1 MSMTRRIFKNT
12 MLIVV
17 ISVFLCI
24 FFILG
29 ILYDYFNK
37 RLMSE
42 MNEEAVYIAG
52 GVEKNGLDYLESIEN
67 TEKRITWIAAD
78 GTVLFDNKTDA
89 VAMDNHIDREEIKEA
104 LKSSVGNSTRHSYTL
119 SEETIYH
126 AIRIKDGS
134 VVRIA
139 GTEKSIFV
147 IVLGIMQ
154 PVLVVVVAAFIL
166 AATLSLRLSRQ
177 IVEPLDKL
185 DLDNPNEAEVYDEMS
200 PFIRKI
206 ILQNEEI
213 EEKIEELQSQKKEF
227 SLITDN
233 MQEGFVV
240 VDKSSNIL
248 SYNKGA
254 AKLFGVYYPLEGKN
268 ILALNRME
276 EFADCV
282 NASVGGRHSEM
293 VINFGESF
301 YNIYANPVFDAGEP
315 TGAIIIITDVTEKEE
330 RDILRREFSANVSH
344 ELKTPLT
351 SISGIAEVMKNG
363 ILDACDIP
371 KFAGKIYDE
380 AGRLIKL
387 VEDIISLSKL
397 DETENLTDMVKIDLF
412 AISEMVVKRLEEIA
426 KKQSVKL
433 FVKGKHIYIKG
444 VLAIIDDM
452 IYNLVENGVKYN
464 REGGQVTVSVYEDMG
479 KVALTVSDTGIGIA
493 KDKLDRIFERF
504 YRADKSRSKEIGG
517 TGLGLSIVKHG
528 AKLHNAEISVES
540 ELDRGTVIKVIF
552 ESEKT

>member
-52 GVEKNGLDYLESIEN
+52 GVEKNGLDYLESIGN

-78 GTVLFDNKTDA
+78 GTVLFDNKTDIA
-89 VAMDNHIDREEIKEA
+89 TMDNHVDREEIKEA

-119 SEETIYH
+119 SEETIYY

-154 PVLVVVVAAFIL
+154 PILVVVVAAFIL
-166 AATLSLRLSRQ
+166 AAVLSLRLSKQ

-213 EEKIEELQSQKKEF
+213 EEKIEQLQSQKKEF

-254 AKLFGVYYPLEGKN
+254 AKLFGVNYPLEGKN

-293 VINFGESF
+293 IINFGESY

-330 RDILRREFSANVSH
+330 RDTLRREFSANVSH

-363 ILDACDIP
+363 ILDTCDIP

-380 AGRLIKL
+380 AGRLINL

-397 DETENLTDMVKIDLF
+397 DETENLTDMVKMDLF
-412 AISEMVVKRLEEIA
+412 VVSEMVVKRLEEIA

-444 VLAIIDDM
+444 VPAIIDEM

-479 KVALTVSDTGIGIA
+479 KAALTVSDTGIGIA
-493 KDKLDRIFERF
+493 GDKLDRIFERF
-504 YRADKSRSKEIGG
+504 YRVDKSRSKEIGG

-540 ELDRGTVIKVIF
+540 EPDRGTVIKVIF